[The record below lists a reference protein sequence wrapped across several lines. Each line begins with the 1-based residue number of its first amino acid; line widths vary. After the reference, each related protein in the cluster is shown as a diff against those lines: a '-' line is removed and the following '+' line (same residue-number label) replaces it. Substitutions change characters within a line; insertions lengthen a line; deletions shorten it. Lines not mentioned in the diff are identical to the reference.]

1 MDSLIIDDYSLP
13 SPISIMDFWA
23 MYHMLIFSGTSSKYI
38 RKFQYQRAD
47 VVLKQ
52 QIISIMLIGGVIF
65 YSTVK
70 VKN

>member
-1 MDSLIIDDYSLP
+1 
-13 SPISIMDFWA
+13 MDFWA
-23 MYHMLIFSGTSSKYI
+23 MYRMLIFSGTSSKYI